1 MCTIKGKIEGEVFM
15 RRIKL
20 SNWIIDID
28 AEKTKEYY
36 DSITVEEGC
45 TCTYCKNYI
54 KACETFSK
62 EVLNFYKMLG
72 IDPQKEGEI
81 MEFET
86 DTDEH
91 LYMGFY
97 HLVGKIVKR
106 PSNETRKWD
115 DLNIIKV
122 DNVKFTFTDELDLVP
137 EDFPKP
143 VIQLEF
149 EVVLPWLLGKNV
161 GKKHIEIQ

>member
-1 MCTIKGKIEGEVFM
+1 M
-15 RRIKL
+15 RRIRL

-28 AEKTKEYY
+28 TEKTKEYY
-36 DSITVEEGC
+36 DRLTVEEGC
-45 TCTYCKNYI
+45 TCAYCRNYI
-54 KACETFSK
+54 KACEAFSK
-62 EVLNFYKMLG
+62 EVLDFYKMLR
-72 IDPQKEGEI
+72 IDPRKEGEF

-86 DTDEH
+86 DTDKQ

-106 PSNETRKWD
+106 PSNKTEKWD

-149 EVVLPWLLGKNV
+149 EVMLPWLLEEKSR
-161 GKKHIEIQ
+161 